1 VPPGSVD
8 ERAKL
13 RYEVELRLGVGG
25 VVDARAVDLVSEK

>member
-13 RYEVELRLGVGG
+13 RYEVELRLGV
-25 VVDARAVDLVSEK
+25 VDARAVDLVSEK